1 MRSIRVEQ
9 VLPYLD
15 FLFFFKKKKGKRK
28 KERNEK
34 YIFFIEAFF
43 FFFFFLLSA
52 ALRLKEKGKKGH
64 KNKRTASKFSLTKC
78 IRSLTPKEN
87 NINCRKM
94 IFLHTLYTLTMG
106 VCTTGVQN
114 MCVQITQL

>member
-15 FLFFFKKKKGKRK
+15 FLFFFKKK
-28 KERNEK
+28 
-34 YIFFIEAFF
+34 
-43 FFFFFLLSA
+43 
-52 ALRLKEKGKKGH
+52 KGKKGH